1 MIATVLAA
9 ALAFTPQDATNAF
22 AHASAFVAEC
32 TPRDAGTI
40 RGRLAANWILDR
52 VSILGA
58 DVRRDVF
65 TAQTPKGDRSFTNL
79 TCGFA
84 AKPGEPWTILVS
96 HYDTKPGANCPGAND
111 GASTTG
117 LLIALADAFVNREAP
132 NGNVMLA
139 WVDGE
144 ECMNSYD
151 ENDGFWGSKRMA
163 AQFKGQGMD
172 IRAVVCLDMLG
183 DKDLKITIPSN
194 VSGTLAK
201 IVQHASRRAGLAE
214 GTVVCIPEIVHDDH
228 VAFMNAG
235 YSAVNLIDFEYGSAP
250 GLNDYWHTPKDTVD
264 KLSVDSLQTTG
275 RLVASLL
282 TLLCR

>member
-9 ALAFTPQDATNAF
+9 ALAFTPQDATNAL
-22 AHASAFVAEC
+22 AHASDFVEEC

-58 DVRRDVF
+58 DVRRDIF
-65 TAQTPKGDRSFTNL
+65 TAKTPKGERSFTNL
-79 TCGFA
+79 MCGFV
-84 AKPGEPWTILVS
+84 AKPGEPWTVLVS
-96 HYDTKPGANCPGAND
+96 HFDTKPGVNCPGAND

-117 LLIALADAFVNREAP
+117 LLIALADLFANRQMP

-139 WVDGE
+139 WTDGE
-144 ECMNSYD
+144 ECMVAYG

-163 AQFKGQGMD
+163 AQFKDQGMD
-172 IRAVVCLDMLG
+172 IRAVICLDMLG

-194 VSGTLAK
+194 GSETLSK
-201 IVQHASRRAGLAE
+201 IALHAARRAGLAE
-214 GTVVCIPEIVHDDH
+214 GTVVRIPEIVHDDH
-228 VAFMNAG
+228 AAFMDAG
-235 YSAVNLIDFEYGSAP
+235 YSAIDLIDFDYGSAP

-275 RLVASLL
+275 QLVAALL
-282 TLLCR
+282 NLLCR

>member
-9 ALAFTPQDATNAF
+9 ALAFTPQDATNAL

-40 RGRLAANWILDR
+40 RGRIAANWILDR

-65 TAQTPKGDRSFTNL
+65 TAKTPKGNRSFTNL

-84 AKPGEPWTILVS
+84 AKPNEPWTVLVS
-96 HYDTKPGANCPGAND
+96 HFDTKPGLNCPGAND

-117 LLIALADAFVNREAP
+117 LLIALADIFANREMP

-139 WVDGE
+139 WMDGE
-144 ECMNSYD
+144 ESMVSYG

-163 AQFKGQGMD
+163 VQFKEQGMD
-172 IRAVVCLDMLG
+172 VRAVVCLDMLG
-183 DKDLKITIPSN
+183 DRDLKITIPSN
-194 VSGTLAK
+194 GSETLTK
-201 IVQHASRRAGLAE
+201 IVQHAARRAGLPE

-228 VAFMNAG
+228 VAFMEAG

-264 KLSVDSLQTTG
+264 KLSVESLQTAG

-282 TLLCR
+282 NLLCR

>member
-9 ALAFTPQDATNAF
+9 ALAFTPQDATNAL
-22 AHASAFVAEC
+22 AHASAFVEEC

-65 TAQTPKGDRSFTNL
+65 TAKTPKGDRSFTNL

-84 AKPGEPWTILVS
+84 AKPGEPWVVLVS
-96 HYDTKPGANCPGAND
+96 HFDTKPGANCPGAND

-117 LLIALADAFVNREAP
+117 LLIALADAFANREAP

-139 WVDGE
+139 WLDGE
-144 ECMNSYD
+144 ECMDSYG

-163 AQFKGQGMD
+163 AQFKEQGVD
-172 IRAVVCLDMLG
+172 VRAVVCLDMLG
-183 DKDLKITIPSN
+183 DRDLKITIPSN
-194 VSGTLAK
+194 CSETLAK
-201 IVQHASRRAGLAE
+201 IVQHAARRAELAE
-214 GTVVCIPEIVHDDH
+214 GTVVRIPEIVKDDH
-228 VAFMNAG
+228 VAFMDAG
-235 YSAVNLIDFEYGSAP
+235 YSAVNLIDFQYGSEP

-264 KLSVDSLQTTG
+264 KLSVDSLQTAG

-282 TLLCR
+282 NLLCR